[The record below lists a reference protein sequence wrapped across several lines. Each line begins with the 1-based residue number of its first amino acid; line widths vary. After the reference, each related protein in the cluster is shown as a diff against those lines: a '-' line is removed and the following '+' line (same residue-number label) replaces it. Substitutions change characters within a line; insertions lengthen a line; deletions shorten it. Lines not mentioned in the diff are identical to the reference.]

1 MSLKILFVITAV
13 VTSFFGFLF
22 VIIPDQV
29 YSWYGVT
36 GDMQL
41 NYMGGLFGAALIAIG
56 LVAWLARN
64 ASDSDARKA
73 IVLSFFIA
81 DLIGFIIALVG
92 QLHNIVG
99 SLGWLTV
106 VLYFFFTV
114 SFGYFQFFKAKGT
127 GS

>member
-1 MSLKILFVITAV
+1 MSLKTLFVISAV
-13 VTSFFGFLF
+13 VSLVFGVLF

-29 YSWYGVT
+29 YSWYGVN
-36 GDMQL
+36 GDLQL

-73 IVLSFFIA
+73 IVLSFFIG
-81 DLIGFIIALVG
+81 DLVGFIIAIVA
-92 QLHNIVG
+92 QLNNVVG

-106 VLYFFFTV
+106 ALYFFFTV
-114 SFGYFQFFKAKGT
+114 SFGYFQFFKAKGS